1 MLRNKQRLLHSKNL
15 LAFSAGVDST
25 ALLFLLLE
33 NDISFDIAIVDYA
46 LREQSKEEVAYA
58 QELSKKYNFKCHLL
72 HAKKIESNFEANARS
87 IRYDFFHSLIK
98 EYQYKNLLTAHHL
111 GDRFEW
117 MLMQFCKGAGCL
129 ELAGMQA
136 LEERKEYTL
145 IRPLLH
151 LDKQELLEYL
161 HAKNLKYF
169 QDSSNDDEHY
179 KRNEFR
185 HNYTK
190 PLLQKY
196 LSGVKKSFE
205 YMDEDVEELI
215 EDVDVQSINE
225 FAYFKSAKNRRSD
238 IVAIDRYLK
247 SKEHL
252 ISAKEKALLKS
263 QETVVLGRKFVVNQT
278 EKYVFIAPYFQAK
291 NMSKKFKE
299 KMRLLKIE
307 PKLRGYLAADLE
319 AVALLSGLLQ

>member
-1 MLRNKQRLLHSKNL
+1 
-15 LAFSAGVDST
+15 
-25 ALLFLLLE
+25 
-33 NDISFDIAIVDYA
+33 
-46 LREQSKEEVAYA
+46 
-58 QELSKKYNFKCHLL
+58 
-72 HAKKIESNFEANARS
+72 
-87 IRYDFFHSLIK
+87 
-98 EYQYKNLLTAHHL
+98 
-111 GDRFEW
+111 
-117 MLMQFCKGAGCL
+117 
-129 ELAGMQA
+129 
-136 LEERKEYTL
+136 
-145 IRPLLH
+145 
-151 LDKQELLEYL
+151 
-161 HAKNLKYF
+161 
-169 QDSSNDDEHY
+169 
-179 KRNEFR
+179 
-185 HNYTK
+185 
-190 PLLQKY
+190 
-196 LSGVKKSFE
+196 
-205 YMDEDVEELI
+205 MDEDVEELI